1 MITQKFLESLD
12 LPPDK
17 AAALQDALRKDSFY
31 REVLHRAGIMPK
43 MVELI
48 LRTVDTS
55 GIDLEQGD
63 LLTEK
68 AKIEWADFIPQR
80 KGSDRA

>member
-1 MITQKFLESLD
+1 MIPQKFFESLD

-17 AAALQDALRKDSFY
+17 AAALQDAMRKDNFY
-31 REVLHRAGIMPK
+31 REILHRAGIMPK
-43 MVELI
+43 MVEII

-68 AKIEWADFIPQR
+68 ARVEWADFIPQER
-80 KGSDRA
+80 K

>member
-1 MITQKFLESLD
+1 MITQEFLASLD

-17 AAALQDALRKDSFY
+17 AAALQDALQKDSFY

-68 AKIEWADFIPQR
+68 AKIEWRDFIQQNR
-80 KGSDRA
+80 K